1 MDLILLRNARTLC
14 CGTGLPTPALHSGI
28 PYWVAGRETGCRAV
42 RQKPPV
48 SSRAS

>member
-1 MDLILLRNARTLC
+1 MDLILLRNAR
-14 CGTGLPTPALHSGI
+14 CGTGLPTPALHS